1 VVLELVMVAGVL
13 LLPLPALLAGARGL
27 ARRTGYRSDRPA
39 ERASFVVLVAVRVL
53 VWLLVLALSAVT
65 VVSAGGAL
73 LRDLDDLPSL
83 VTVFFVLD
91 LLLATLVLLTFG
103 RRVRRPARRPG
114 TPARR

>member
-1 VVLELVMVAGVL
+1 MVAGVL
-13 LLPLPALLAGARGL
+13 LLPLPALVVGARGL
-27 ARRTGYRSDRPA
+27 TRRTGYRRGDRSDRL
-39 ERASFVVLVAVRVL
+39 SFAVLVAVRTL

-65 VVSAGGAL
+65 VVSAGGAVVRGL
-73 LRDLDDLPSL
+73 HDLPSL